1 MTRPA
6 HVYRLELYG
15 LTLAGLTRL
24 GARKVRATVQLSGK
38 TARALRALP
47 PSERQRAIRET
58 LVRQLK
64 QLARAVPEAT
74 LAPRNRR
81 QPRTIDATLPARTVA
96 ALAAAPSVAYVF
108 VNSIEGRVA
117 FREKPTLRW
126 HCVWGIVVIQVE
138 GQTSGMATIE
148 DRLVAVHAY
157 DPEDA
162 KRRLAPMWR
171 AYAEPY
177 LNPDGELVRWQL
189 LGIQDV
195 YETYDAAIDPRGIEI
210 YSRLRRVRMKPE
222 YRWSPRS
229 ERAARGT
236 TARPRSR

>member
-81 QPRTIDATLPARTVA
+81 KPWTIDATLPARSLPT
-96 ALAAAPSVAYVF
+96 LAAAPSVAYVF
-108 VNSIEGRVA
+108 LNSIEGRVA
-117 FREKPTLRW
+117 SREKPKLRW
-126 HCVWGIVVIQVE
+126 HCVWGVVAIQVE
-138 GQTSGMATIE
+138 GHTSGMITLE
-148 DRLVAVHAY
+148 DRLVAVQAY

-171 AYAEPY
+171 DCAEPY
-177 LNPDGELVRWQL
+177 LNPVGELVRWQL
-189 LGIQDV
+189 VGIQDV
-195 YETYDAAIDPRGIEI
+195 YEGYDEAIEPRGTEI

-222 YRWSPRS
+222 YRWSPPPK
-229 ERAARGT
+229 RAARGT
-236 TARPRSR
+236 TARRRSR